1 MVLQQ
6 WWLLLVLRVMVG
18 RVRTHSTD
26 EMTLA
31 RMVVAAAVPR
41 AIAVHHSCHDGWS
54 TISIFIFFFLLFK

>member
-1 MVLQQ
+1 MVLQ
-6 WWLLLVLRVMVG
+6 WWLLLVLRVVVG

-41 AIAVHHSCHDGWS
+41 AIAVHHSCHDDGWS
-54 TISIFIFFFLLFK
+54 TISIFIFFLLFK